1 MLCDTKEANMKAF
14 HFFRHSRT
22 YRRMFL
28 HTYVLYAASSLLL
41 LLAAGLFLF
50 YQDSHT
56 IRNNTLQAAAN
67 LAYYADDRLSA
78 CQKLSASVGQ
88 SERLLSL
95 SSNAATDLDFSLLD
109 STTLFAAQHDLV
121 SAKALNRFAA
131 TLGVY
136 LYNKGFVVSD
146 YGTLTLESFY
156 QSIFNMSPNVFSEYL
171 RPLGSGSYLF
181 LPRGAVEETG
191 TPQHPLIVLSV
202 IDSNSRRYG
211 NLFIFMDERQMR
223 EDIEQLLNNRDMEY
237 YLFAGEGQLVVSN
250 RCADPKELSR
260 IYSGLLENDNYQSNT
275 GKYSGWTAFAGY
287 SDAYLRERLHRR
299 LWILAAG
306 LAFLLLSGL
315 PLTHAICRK
324 NYAPIRELAYIVSS
338 PEQRSDNRD
347 MEYEALKS
355 IISSIFKD
363 KSLLEEQLLIYRPLL
378 VNSMLLELLEGAQ
391 PRKEVLP
398 GLQKLGI
405 RFPYP
410 YHICC
415 CLLTA
420 RATQDFLMSLAQAT
434 RDGEAGCLY
443 ITFRKHLGI
452 FLISASSPEKCGDAV
467 TRLLALLA
475 EVNPDAFLGV
485 SDAVD
490 DLEQLGAACQQSRS
504 ALEYLP
510 SDPFSRGIYWSRV
523 KSSGILKLA
532 LPTCLASLPNAFG
545 TGQFAEAR
553 NNLNLYFQTISR
565 CGLTKKEH
573 LTHARDRLLEAI
585 SRAEKEHGLLFDSAS
600 LLNWTPE
607 QPHALKCLQESAF
620 LACDRLERDMLES
633 REQQSLNAAQNLMD
647 YLQLH
652 LRDEDLSLS
661 KLAETFQLSESS
673 ISRRIKQ
680 ITDYNFLEY
689 VNRKR
694 IEYACSLLSETDLS
708 VNDISKASGYV
719 NDITFRRLF
728 KKYMGVTPGEYRR
741 QA

>member
-1 MLCDTKEANMKAF
+1 MKAF

-88 SERLLSL
+88 SERLINLSF
-95 SSNAATDLDFSLLD
+95 NAATDLDFSLLD

-136 LYNKGFVVSD
+136 LYNKGYVISD

-202 IDSNSRRYG
+202 IDGNSRRYG
-211 NLFIFMDERQMR
+211 NLFIFLDERQMQ
-223 EDIEQLLNNRDMEY
+223 EDIEQLLNNTDMEY
-237 YLFAGEGQLVVSN
+237 YLFAGEGRLVVSSQSVS
-250 RCADPKELSR
+250 ADGLMQMYASLS
-260 IYSGLLENDNYQSNT
+260 SNDNYQSNT
-275 GKYSGWTAFAGY
+275 AKFSGWTAFVGY
-287 SDAYLRERLHRR
+287 SEAYLLGRLHSK
-299 LWILAAG
+299 LWILAG
-306 LAFLLLSGL
+306 VLIFLLLSGL
-315 PLTHAICRK
+315 PLTHTICRK

-338 PEQRSDNRD
+338 PEQRSDDRD

-391 PRKEVLP
+391 PRTEILP

-405 RFPYP
+405 HFPYP
-410 YHICC
+410 HHLCC

-420 RATQDFLMSLAQAT
+420 RATQDFLMSLAQAI
-434 RDGEAGCLY
+434 RDEETGCLY

-452 FLISASSPEKCGDAV
+452 FLISASSPEKCRDAV
-467 TRLLALLA
+467 DRLLALLA

-485 SDAVD
+485 SDVVN
-490 DLEQLGAACQQSRS
+490 DLEQLGTACQQSRS

-510 SDPFSRGIYWSRV
+510 SDPLSRGIFWSQVRQ
-523 KSSGILKLA
+523 SGVLKLA
-532 LPTCLASLPNAFG
+532 LPTCLASLPAAFG
-545 TGQFAEAR
+545 AGQYAEAR
-553 NNLNLYFQTISR
+553 SQLNLYFQTVSR
-565 CGLTKKEH
+565 CGLTRKEH
-573 LTHARDRLLEAI
+573 LVHARDRLLEAM
-585 SRAEKEHGLLFDSAS
+585 SRAEKEQGLCFDSIS
-600 LLNWTPE
+600 LQGWMPE
-607 QPHALKCLQESAF
+607 QPCALECLQETAF
-620 LACDRLERDMLES
+620 LACDRLEQATLES
-633 REQQSLNAAQNLMD
+633 REQQSLSSAQSLMD

-652 LRDEDLSLS
+652 LLDEDLSLS
-661 KLAETFQLSESS
+661 KLAEAFQLSESS

-694 IEYACSLLSETDLS
+694 IEYACGLLSETDLS
-708 VNDISKASGYV
+708 VNDVSKASGYV

-728 KKYMGVTPGEYRR
+728 KKYVGVTPGEYRR